1 MGREEDG
8 EREDNGEGDGEDRV
22 VMVTAMDVLGVPE

>member
-1 MGREEDG
+1 MDVVV
-8 EREDNGEGDGEDRV
+8 DVVVDGEGDGEDRV